1 MSLVTSAAAIV
12 SKRSCKLTKQIF
24 LLAHKAHKWWLFVL
38 QLFSTFNN
46 MQSTQTAFKCNRMDN
61 GQAESHGQTCLNQI
75 VTGLQR
81 EDLGLG
87 SRTGDR
93 QQKGRKQPPHTHR
106 ERHAQTHEGMQT
118 HAHRE
123 MCILMMCYL
132 NPLLNCSSTYVFV
145 LLHFSSF
152 RLWLLCC

>member
-1 MSLVTSAAAIV
+1 MHTNGGFVSCNCSAL
-12 SKRSCKLTKQIF
+12 STTCKVRKLHLNATEWTTDRPREPWTDVPKSNCDR
-24 LLAHKAHKWWLFVL
+24 LAE
-38 QLFSTFNN
+38 
-46 MQSTQTAFKCNRMDN
+46 R
-61 GQAESHGQTCLNQI
+61 G
-75 VTGLQR
+75 
-81 EDLGLG
+81 DLGLG
-87 SRTGDR
+87 TRTGDR
-93 QQKGRKQPPHTHR
+93 QQKGRKQPPHTHTQR